1 MSDMRKEQKEIPVF
15 IFMGFL
21 ESGKT
26 KFCSETLIDRD
37 FTEGTPTLLLVTEEG
52 IEEYD
57 EKELAKRNISLVYLE
72 EEEINTE
79 RLLDLQDEYEP
90 EQVMIE
96 YNGMW
101 QLEKLFGIR
110 VPKGWTIVQVITLID
125 ATTFTIYNNNMK
137 SLMAEHIQSGD
148 MVVFNRCT
156 EDTDINTLR
165 MAVKTINRRAQIVY
179 ENVDGQAQVDNGEI
193 EIPYDLEADVVEI
206 EDEDFGIFYIDASDN
221 PEKYVGK
228 VVKLKGQV
236 YCPPQYKGKAFVP
249 GRFAMTCCAEDITF
263 LGFKCISLETPNL
276 KDREW
281 VTVTAKI
288 KCEYY
293 EEFGGEGPVLYAQ
306 KIEKAEKAKEE
317 VVYF

>member
-1 MSDMRKEQKEIPVF
+1 MKKQPKEIPVF

-26 KFCSETLIDRD
+26 KFCEETLVDRD
-37 FTEGTPTLLLVTEEG
+37 FTEGDKALLIVTEEG

-57 EKELAKRNISLVYLE
+57 EEELAKRNISMVYLE
-72 EEEINTE
+72 EEDINTE
-79 RLLDLQDEYEP
+79 KLLDLQDEYQP
-90 EQVMIE
+90 ETVLIE

-101 QLEKLFGIR
+101 QLDKLFSIR

-125 ATTFTIYNNNMK
+125 ATTFTVYNNNMK
-137 SLMAEHIQSGD
+137 SLMADHIQNGD

-156 EDTDINTLR
+156 DDSDINTMR
-165 MAVKTINRRAQIVY
+165 MAVKTINRRAQIVF
-179 ENVDGQAQVDNGEI
+179 ENVNGQASIDSGEI
-193 EIPYDLEADVVEI
+193 EIPYDMDADVIEI
-206 EDEDFGIFYIDASDN
+206 EDDDYGIFYIDASDH
-221 PEKYVGK
+221 PENYEGK
-228 VVKLKGQV
+228 VVKFKGQV
-236 YCPPQYKGKAFVP
+236 YLPPQYKGKAFVP

-263 LGFKCISLETPNL
+263 LGFKCNSLETANL

-288 KCEYY
+288 KK
-293 EEFGGEGPVLYAQ
+293 EFYKEFEGDGPVLYAQ
-306 KIEKAEKAKEE
+306 KIEKAQKPEEE

>member
-1 MSDMRKEQKEIPVF
+1 MRKEQKEIPVF

-26 KFCSETLIDRD
+26 RFCSETLIDRD
-37 FTEGTPTLLLVTEEG
+37 FTEGTPTLLIVTEEG

-57 EKELAKRNISLVYLE
+57 EEELEKRNISTVYLE
-72 EEEINTE
+72 ESELNTE
-79 RLLDLQDEYEP
+79 KLLDLQDAYEP

-101 QLEKLFGIR
+101 QLDKLFSMR
-110 VPKGWTIVQVITLID
+110 VPKGWTVVQVITLID
-125 ATTFTIYNNNMK
+125 ASTFTVYNNNMK

-156 EDTDINTLR
+156 DDSDINTMR
-165 MAVKTINRRAQIVY
+165 MAVKTINRRAQIVF
-179 ENVDGQAQVDNGEI
+179 ENVNGQAQVDNGEM
-193 EIPYDLEADVVEI
+193 EIPYDIEADVIEI

-221 PEKYVGK
+221 PEKYIDK

-236 YCPPQYKGKAFVP
+236 YSPPQYKGKAFVP

-263 LGFKCISLETPNL
+263 LGFKCVSLETPNL

-288 KCEYY
+288 KCEFY
-293 EEFGGEGPVLYAQ
+293 EEFGGDGPVLYAQ

>member
-1 MSDMRKEQKEIPVF
+1 MRKEQKEIPVF

-26 KFCSETLIDRD
+26 RFCSETLIDRD
-37 FTEGTPTLLLVTEEG
+37 FTEGTPTLLIVTEEG

-57 EKELAKRNISLVYLE
+57 EEELEKRNISTVYLE
-72 EEEINTE
+72 ESELNTE
-79 RLLDLQDEYEP
+79 KLLDLQDAYEP

-101 QLEKLFGIR
+101 QLDKLFSMR
-110 VPKGWTIVQVITLID
+110 VPKGWTVVQVITLID
-125 ATTFTIYNNNMK
+125 ATTFTVYNNNMK

-156 EDTDINTLR
+156 DDSDINTMR
-165 MAVKTINRRAQIVY
+165 MAVKTINRRAQIVF
-179 ENVDGQAQVDNGEI
+179 ENVNGQAQVDNGEM
-193 EIPYDLEADVVEI
+193 EIPYDIEADVIEI

-221 PEKYVGK
+221 PEKYIDK

-236 YCPPQYKGKAFVP
+236 YSPPQYKGKAFVP

-263 LGFKCISLETPNL
+263 LGFKCVSLETPNL

-288 KCEYY
+288 KCEFY
-293 EEFGGEGPVLYAQ
+293 EEFGGDGPVLYAQ
-306 KIEKAEKAKEE
+306 KIEKAEKAKDE

>member
-1 MSDMRKEQKEIPVF
+1 MKKQEKEIPVF
-15 IFMGFL
+15 VFMGFL
-21 ESGKT
+21 ECGKT
-26 KFCSETLIDRD
+26 QFCSETLIDRD
-37 FTEGTPTLLLVTEEG
+37 FTEGESTLLIVTEEG

-57 EKELAKRNISLVYLE
+57 EAELAKRNISIAYLE
-72 EEEINTE
+72 EEDINTDK
-79 RLLDLQDEYEP
+79 LLDLQDEYNP
-90 EQVMIE
+90 KQVMIE

-125 ATTFTIYNNNMK
+125 ASTFTVYNNNMK
-137 SLMAEHIQSGD
+137 SLMAEHIQSAD

-156 EDTDINTLR
+156 DDSDINTMR
-165 MAVKTINRRAQIVY
+165 MAVKTLNRRAQIVF
-179 ENVDGQAQVDNGEI
+179 ENVNGQAQVDSGEI
-193 EIPYDLEADVVEI
+193 EIPYNLDADVVEI

-221 PEKYVGK
+221 TDHYVDK
-228 VVKLKGQV
+228 IVKFKGQV

-263 LGFKCISLETPNL
+263 LGFKCVSMETPNL

-281 VTVTAKI
+281 VTVTAKV
-288 KCEYY
+288 KK
-293 EEFGGEGPVLYAQ
+293 EFYPEFEGDGPVLYAQ
-306 KIEKAEKAKEE
+306 KIEKAEKALEE

>member
-1 MSDMRKEQKEIPVF
+1 MRKQEKEIPVF
-15 IFMGFL
+15 VFMGFL
-21 ESGKT
+21 EGGKT
-26 KFCSETLIDRD
+26 RFCRETLVDRN
-37 FTEGTPTLLLVTEEG
+37 FTEGEPTLLIVTEEG
-52 IEEYD
+52 LEEYD
-57 EKELAKRNISLVYLE
+57 EAELAKRNVGIAYLE
-72 EEEINTE
+72 EEDITTDK
-79 RLLDLQDEYEP
+79 LLDLQDQYKP
-90 EQVMIE
+90 EQVLIE

-125 ATTFTIYNNNMK
+125 AGTFTVYNNNMK
-137 SLMAEHIQSGD
+137 SLMAEHIQSAD

-156 EDTDINTLR
+156 DDSDINTMR
-165 MAVKTINRRAQIVY
+165 MAVKTLNRRAQIVF
-179 ENVDGQAQVDNGEI
+179 EDVNGKAQVDSGEI
-193 EIPYDLEADVVEI
+193 EIPYDLDKDVVEI

-221 PEKYVGK
+221 TDNYVDK
-228 VVKLKGQV
+228 VVKFKGQV

-263 LGFKCISLETPNL
+263 LGFKCISMETPKL

-288 KCEYY
+288 KK
-293 EEFGGEGPVLYAQ
+293 EFYQEFDGEGPVLYAQ
-306 KIEKAEKAKEE
+306 KIEKAQKAEEE